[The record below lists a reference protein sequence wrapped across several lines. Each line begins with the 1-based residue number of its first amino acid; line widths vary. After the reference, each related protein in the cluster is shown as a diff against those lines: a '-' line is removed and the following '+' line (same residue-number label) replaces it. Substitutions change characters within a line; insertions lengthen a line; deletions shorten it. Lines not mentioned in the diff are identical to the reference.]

1 MAGHRV
7 WELSRQS
14 NTLCTSGFV
23 NGMILSHN
31 GSNTDAGHWRIIHRN
46 SLGGAG
52 AKSAIVAFIVLNSF
66 IVIERPTVQC
76 VFILRRLHIAFAAVR
91 QDERSQVLTTTG
103 LIIAVRNQLI
113 RLFMEKRNVLT
124 FMDAGRVCSIELHVV
139 F

>member
-1 MAGHRV
+1 LAGHRV

-52 AKSAIVAFIVLNSF
+52 GEVCYRRLHCSGQFYCNRETDCSVCI
-66 IVIERPTVQC
+66 
-76 VFILRRLHIAFAAVR
+76 FILRRLHIAFAAVR

-113 RLFMEKRNVLT
+113 RLFYGEEKYTNIYGCRESLFN
-124 FMDAGRVCSIELHVV
+124 
-139 F
+139 